1 MLHAIVRDEAVQGI
15 SGFARDITRERE
27 NETRFTEL
35 FQTLREG
42 VYLASADD
50 RITEVN
56 PALAQM
62 LGFSEQGRH
71 PAIGTLLA
79 LQNAADRAE
88 ERAKLDDFGFLRA
101 REITLKHRQDGARS
115 RRAAHDGGHPRSG
128 RANLCGTRELLW
140 TSPSS
145 AKWNAACTANRNSR
159 AA

>member
-1 MLHAIVRDEAVQGI
+1 PRFIERRRCTGVVRARVKKTGVIHYFDCVLHAIVHDDKVQGI

-62 LGFSEQGRH
+62 LGFESK
-71 PAIGTLLA
+71 
-79 LQNAADRAE
+79 E
-88 ERAKLDDFGFLRA
+88 E
-101 REITLKHRQDGARS
+101 II
-115 RRAAHDGGHPRSG
+115 
-128 RANLCGTRELLW
+128 NLEM
-140 TSPSS
+140 SS
-145 AKWNAACTANRNSR
+145 LY
-159 AA
+159 